1 MLRVAEGCELED
13 MLRQI
18 RGAQSIDDYLDSVH
32 DATLLLPFAG
42 TARSTTNKAAKRP
55 VQKQGPTRVIRRQ
68 QTKTFTDGLE
78 NKR

>member
-42 TARSTTNKAAKRP
+42 TARSTTNKQSSEEASSKARSDESDKATTNKDIHGRP
-55 VQKQGPTRVIRRQ
+55 R
-68 QTKTFTDGLE
+68 E
-78 NKR
+78 